1 MARSLATT
9 PLLELMRVAGSGLR
23 VMEARMPT
31 AQAPIAS
38 DFNRDS
44 TAAEVIRGHD
54 LHGKTVIVTGGSAGI
69 GLETTRVLASAGAR
83 VIVPA
88 RDVEK
93 ARAAVGKLATVEP
106 MELTD
111 PASVAAFADRFL
123 KVGKPLDLLINNAGI
138 MANPLTRVARNIESQ
153 FATNHVGHFELT
165 VRLWPALKKAEAP
178 RIVAL
183 TSVGHRRSP
192 VDFDDWDFERRP
204 YDRWMAYGQSKSA
217 NALFAIGAN
226 ARGVKAFSVHPGG
239 ILTGLGKFMTPEETE
254 GLISRARNMMKTVEQ
269 GAATSV
275 WAAVSRQLD
284 ALGGVYCEDCNIATP
299 VAGDSQETRGV
310 RPWAMDPALAE
321 RLWTLSEKI
330 TGLAIA

>member
-1 MARSLATT
+1 MSS
-9 PLLELMRVAGSGLR
+9 P
-23 VMEARMPT
+23 
-31 AQAPIAS
+31 QAPIAS
-38 DFNRDS
+38 DFDRTS

-69 GLETTRVLASAGAR
+69 GLETTRALASAGAH
-83 VIVPA
+83 VLVPA

-93 ARAAVGKLATVEP
+93 ALAAVGTLATVEP

-111 PASVAAFADRFL
+111 PASIAAFADRFL
-123 KVGKPLDLLINNAGI
+123 KAGKPLDLLIDNAGI

-165 VRLWPALKKAEAP
+165 VRLWPALRKAAAP

-192 VDFDDWDFERRP
+192 VDFEDWNFEHRP
-204 YDRWMAYGQSKSA
+204 YDRWKAYGQSKSA
-217 NALFAIGAN
+217 NALFALAAN

-239 ILTGLGKFMTPEETE
+239 ILTALGKFMTQEETE
-254 GLISRARNMMKTVEQ
+254 TLVTRARHRMKTVEQ
-269 GAATSV
+269 GAATTV
-275 WAAVSRQLD
+275 WAAVSPQLD
-284 ALGGVYCEDCNIATP
+284 GLGGVYCEDCNIAQP
-299 VAGDSQETRGV
+299 VPADSQETRGV

-321 RLWTLSEKI
+321 RLWTLSERI
-330 TGLAIA
+330 TGLGLA

>member
-1 MARSLATT
+1 MH
-9 PLLELMRVAGSGLR
+9 
-23 VMEARMPT
+23 ARMPT
-31 AQAPIAS
+31 PQARIAS

-54 LHGKTVIVTGGSAGI
+54 LNGKTAIVTGGSAGI

-88 RDVEK
+88 RDVQK
-93 ARAAVGKLATVEP
+93 ATAAVYKLAIVEP

-111 PASVAAFADRFL
+111 AASVAAFADRFL
-123 KVGKPLDLLINNAGI
+123 KAGTPLDLLINNAGI

-153 FATNHVGHFELT
+153 FGTNHVGHFELT
-165 VRLWPALKKAEAP
+165 VRLWPALKKAAAP

-192 VDFDDWDFERRP
+192 VDFDDWNFERRP
-204 YDRWMAYGQSKSA
+204 YDRWVAYGQSKSA

-254 GLISRARNMMKTVEQ
+254 ALISRARNMMKTVEQ

-284 ALGGVYCEDCNIATP
+284 GLGGVYCEDCNIATP
-299 VAGDSQETRGV
+299 VPADSQETRGI

-321 RLWTLSEKI
+321 RLWTLSEQI